1 MLDARERE
9 SIELGLASADEE
21 LRRLAVESLGTL
33 PATEALPRLVTCL
46 GDSSWRVR
54 KAAVDRLVNAPDAW
68 LAARSLIE
76 ALADGENPGRRNSAV
91 EALVRCGARVVPAL
105 LEASASADVD
115 VRKLAVDTLAGIGDE
130 RAEPRLRELLSDPDA
145 NVRAA
150 AADALGA
157 TGGSEA
163 MRALLASAV
172 RPSEERLVRF
182 SALRA
187 LARRE
192 APLRAR
198 DLGPAID
205 DPWLK
210 PVAFGVLGVGAS
222 DDGEAVEH
230 LLKGL
235 AAGSRSVREAAM
247 AALLRRLGRVDGS
260 AADRLAERVREA
272 ALASQT
278 LVADAV
284 ERLRSADLA
293 TRLVLVQLLGL
304 LRLPATVIPLV
315 EAGRDEA
322 LAEVALASLEALG
335 EAVEGELDARFTM
348 LDAESRRLACILLGR
363 THGPCGAA
371 RLAAALDDPE
381 PAIRS
386 AAATSLGRRGGAA
399 ALPALVRRLGVTAAE
414 DAAEG
419 EDEIAVLISA
429 LVALAQ
435 PQGRLHSDVADQA
448 VALLGARLEGAAESV
463 RLAIATVL
471 GRIGRPQDV
480 QLVTFLLKDESD
492 RVRRAAVE
500 ALARLEPG
508 EAPEPVRLALAD
520 ESPLVRV
527 AAANALGASSSPRA
541 REDLARLAEDRDP
554 WVRAAALRAL
564 GAHAKRVG
572 GPDPTVLALLER
584 ASADEAPVAMAAVE
598 ALRMIGGAPAVRVA
612 RQLLSRSETE
622 LVQAAVGCVTQ
633 HGGPQDLEALL
644 PLLSHDH
651 WSVRTEVIQGLADRG
666 VVKAVPSI
674 LRRLEIEQ
682 DDFVRDAI
690 LRALG
695 RLEA

>member
-1 MLDARERE
+1 MDGRERE
-9 SIELGLASADEE
+9 SIELGLSSADDE
-21 LRRLAVESLGTL
+21 LRRLAVESLGGL
-33 PATEALPRLVTCL
+33 PAEEALPRLLVCL

-68 LAARSLIE
+68 LAVRSLIE

-91 EALVRCGARVVPAL
+91 EALVRCGPRVVPAL
-105 LEASASADVD
+105 LEASDSPDVD

-130 RAEPRLRELLSDPDA
+130 RAEPRLRELLGDSDA

-157 TGGSEA
+157 TAGSEA

-172 RPSEERLVRF
+172 RVSEDRLVRF

-192 APLRAR
+192 APLYAR

-210 PVAFGVLGVGAS
+210 PVAFGVLGVGAW
-222 DDGEAVEH
+222 DDSEAVEH

-247 AALLRRLGRVDGS
+247 AALLRRLSRVDG
-260 AADRLAERVREA
+260 AASDTLAERLREA
-272 ALASQT
+272 ALASPT

-304 LRLPATVIPLV
+304 LRLPATILPLV

-322 LAEVALASLEALG
+322 LAEVVLASLEGLG
-335 EAVEGELDARFTM
+335 DAVEGELDARFAT
-348 LDAESRRLACILLGR
+348 LDTEARRLACALLGR
-363 THGPCGAA
+363 TRGPSGAS

-381 PAIRS
+381 PGVRS
-386 AAATSLGRRGGAA
+386 AAAASLGKRGELT
-399 ALPALVRRLGVTAAE
+399 ALCPLVRRLEATAAE
-414 DAAEG
+414 DAGEG
-419 EDEIAVLISA
+419 EEEIAVLISA

-435 PQGRLHSDVADQA
+435 PRGGVQSEVADQA
-448 VALLGARLEGAAESV
+448 VALLGARLEGAQESV

-471 GRIGRPQDV
+471 GRIGRPQDL

-527 AAANALGASSSPRA
+527 AAANALGLSSSPRA
-541 REDLARLAEDRDP
+541 RDDLARLAEDRDP

-564 GAHAKRVG
+564 GVHAKRVA
-572 GPDPTVLALLER
+572 GPDDALLGLLER
-584 ASADEAPVAMAAVE
+584 ASADEGPVAMAAVE
-598 ALRMIGGAPAVRVA
+598 ALRTIGGASAVRVA
-612 RQLLSRSETE
+612 RPLLARREPE
-622 LVQAAVGCVTQ
+622 LIQAAVGCIAQ
-633 HGGPQDLEALL
+633 HGQAQDLDALL

-651 WSVRTEVIQGLADRG
+651 WSVRTEVIQGLAERG

-674 LRRLEIEQ
+674 LRRLETEQ

-695 RLEA
+695 RLEG

>member
-1 MLDARERE
+1 MDARERE

-21 LRRLAVESLGTL
+21 LRRLAVESLGGL
-33 PATEALPRLVTCL
+33 PAEEALPRLITCL

-54 KAAVDRLVNAPDAW
+54 KAAVDRLVNAPDTW
-68 LAARSLIE
+68 LAARPLIE

-105 LEASASADVD
+105 LEASASSDSD

-130 RAEPRLRELLSDPDA
+130 RAELRLRELLRDSDA

-157 TGGSEA
+157 TGGADA

-172 RPSEERLVRF
+172 RPSEERFVRF

-192 APLRAR
+192 AQLCVR

-210 PVAFGVLGVGAS
+210 PVAFAVLGVGAS
-222 DDGEAVEH
+222 DDGEAIEQ

-235 AAGSRSVREAAM
+235 SAGSRSVREAAM
-247 AALLRRLGRVDGS
+247 DALLRRLARVDGA

-272 ALASQT
+272 ALASET
-278 LVADAV
+278 LVSDAV

-304 LRLPATVIPLV
+304 LRLPATVIPLL

-322 LAEVALASLEALG
+322 LAEVALASLEGLGDAL
-335 EAVEGELDARFTM
+335 ESPLETHFTDLDI
-348 LDAESRRLACILLGR
+348 ESRRLACTLLGR
-363 THGPCGAA
+363 THGSSGAA

-381 PAIRS
+381 AAVRC
-386 AAATSLGRRGGAA
+386 AAATSLGKRGGAA
-399 ALPALVRRLGVTAAE
+399 ALSALVRRLELAAAE
-414 DAAEG
+414 DASDG

-435 PQGRLHSDVADQA
+435 PSGRLHSEVADQA

-471 GRIGRPQDV
+471 GRVGRPQDV

-541 REDLARLAEDRDP
+541 HDDLARLAEDRDP

-572 GPDPTVLALLER
+572 GSDGAALALLER
-584 ASADEAPVAMAAVE
+584 ASADEGPVAMAAVE
-598 ALRMIGGAPAVRVA
+598 ALRMIGGAPAVQVA
-612 RQLLSRSETE
+612 RSLLSRKETE
-622 LVQAAVGCVTQ
+622 LVQAAAICVAQ
-633 HGGPQDLEALL
+633 HGAAQDLESLL

-651 WSVRTEVIQGLADRG
+651 WSVRTEAIQGLAERG
-666 VVKAVPSI
+666 MVKAVPSI

-682 DDFVRDAI
+682 DDFVRNAI

>member
-1 MLDARERE
+1 MDARERE

-21 LRRLAVESLGTL
+21 LRRLAVESLGGL
-33 PATEALPRLVTCL
+33 PVEEALPRLVTCL

-105 LEASASADVD
+105 LEASGSADVD

-130 RAEPRLRELLSDPDA
+130 RAESRLRELLSDPDA

-157 TGGSEA
+157 TGGNEA
-163 MRALLASAV
+163 MQALLASAV
-172 RPSEERLVRF
+172 RPSEERIVRF

-192 APLRAR
+192 APLYAR
-198 DLGPAID
+198 DLGPATD

-222 DDGEAVEH
+222 DDSEAAEH

-247 AALLRRLGRVDGS
+247 AALLRRLGRVDGA
-260 AADRLAERVREA
+260 AADSLAERVREA
-272 ALASQT
+272 ALASPT

-304 LRLPATVIPLV
+304 LRLPATIVPLV

-335 EAVEGELDARFTM
+335 DAVEGELDARFAM
-348 LDAESRRLACILLGR
+348 LDTESRRLACILLGR

-371 RLAAALDDPE
+371 RLAAALEDPE
-381 PAIRS
+381 PAVRC
-386 AAATSLGRRGGAA
+386 AAATSLGRRGGAL
-399 ALPALVRRLGVTAAE
+399 ALSPLVRRLEATAAE
-414 DAAEG
+414 DATEG

-429 LVALAQ
+429 LVELAQ
-435 PQGRLHSDVADQA
+435 PCGLHSEVADQA
-448 VALLGARLEGAAESV
+448 VALLGGRLEGAGESV

-541 REDLARLAEDRDP
+541 QDDLARLAEDRDP

-572 GPDPTVLALLER
+572 GPDEVVLALLER
-584 ASADEAPVAMAAVE
+584 ASTDEGPVAMAAVE
-598 ALRMIGGAPAVRVA
+598 ALRTIGGAASVRVV
-612 RQLLSRSETE
+612 RPLLSRRETE
-622 LVQAAVGCVTQ
+622 LVQAAVGCVAQ
-633 HGGPQDLEALL
+633 HGTAQDLEALL

-651 WSVRTEVIQGLADRG
+651 WSVRTEVIQGLAERG
-666 VVKAVPSI
+666 MVKAVPSI
-674 LRRLEIEQ
+674 LRRLETEQ

-695 RLEA
+695 RLEG